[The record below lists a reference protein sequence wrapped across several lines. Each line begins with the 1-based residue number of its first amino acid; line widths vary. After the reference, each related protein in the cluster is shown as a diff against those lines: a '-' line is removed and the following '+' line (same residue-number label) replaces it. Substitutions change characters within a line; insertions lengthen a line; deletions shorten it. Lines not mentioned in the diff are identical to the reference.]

1 VELAEHVFATEL
13 QRLMAHLAERLSG
26 MHDGQL
32 KVLRNSVVE
41 NLREFFEPFRRLNIR
56 SNSELDMLVEAA
68 EQVITGIEPQ

>member
-1 VELAEHVFATEL
+1 
-13 QRLMAHLAERLSG
+13 